1 MLRRTDSVDVD
12 GLRLAYMREGPP
24 DAPAVVLL
32 HGWASSMRMWT
43 STQAALGSAFDVVA
57 VDLPG
62 HGASAKPDWEWYTI
76 DRFSRVVEHVC
87 EALGVRRAS
96 LVGHSMGGTIALEL
110 AAQSTLQVARLV
122 LVNPVVSGQVSQ
134 IARPL
139 RDHWMRP
146 VVRVSRRLWPM
157 ASRILTRPPA
167 PVRTRLPDHV
177 LRNSEDLAQTT
188 ADSALGSIRAVLAW
202 DVRDRLSSIRVPTLV
217 MVGEH
222 DRTVPPREGL
232 AAAEGIAG
240 ARVWRF
246 PGGHNPSDED
256 PSSFEASLASFLG
269 PERHPQP

>member
-1 MLRRTDSVDVD
+1 MPRRTDSVDVD
-12 GLRLAYMREGPP
+12 GLRVAYMREGPP

-32 HGWASSMRMWT
+32 HGWASSSRMWSSSLT
-43 STQAALGSAFDVVA
+43 ALGDLFDVVA

-62 HGASAKPDWEWYTI
+62 HGDSAKPDWEWYTI
-76 DRFSRVVEHVC
+76 ERFSRVIERAC

-110 AAQSTLQVARLV
+110 AASSSLQVARLV
-122 LVNPVVSGQVSQ
+122 LVNPVVSGKGSQ

-146 VVRVSRRLWPM
+146 VVRVSRRFWPV

-167 PVRTRLPDHV
+167 PVRSRLPEHV
-177 LRNSEDLAQTT
+177 QRNNEDLAQTT

-202 DVRDRLSSIRVPTLV
+202 DVRDRLGIIHVPTLV
-217 MVGEH
+217 MVGDQ

-232 AAAEGIAG
+232 AAAKGIAG

-256 PSSFEASLASFLG
+256 PASFEEALVSFLG
-269 PERHPQP
+269 PERYLQP